1 MSNTIAPTTDI
12 TDLRAVLDGIRSD
25 VHALLERRTHL
36 MSTTCAELSAHGIE
50 AHVITRR
57 GRTTSPSIGSQVRV
71 VDEYVVYRTSQRRRL
86 WLTERDK
93 EIAVGPWWMG
103 PSLLIEKGTYEVL
116 LIDGDEYLVAKL
128 PDVDDVERGHRLAV
142 GRLRTLA
149 RENDLRVRVRDRVIS
164 LLDPMGTVIH
174 EGTIDSAYCFI
185 LDIDI
190 NADVEVE
197 R

>member
-1 MSNTIAPTTDI
+1 MNNTIAPTTDI
-12 TDLRAVLDGIRSD
+12 TDLRAALNGIRID
-25 VHALLERRTHL
+25 VNALLEQRAHL

-50 AHVITRR
+50 SHVITHR
-57 GRTTSPSIGSQVRV
+57 GRTSNPPVGTHVRV
-71 VDEYVVYRTSQRRRL
+71 VDEYVVYCTSQSRRL
-86 WLTERDK
+86 WLTERDR

-103 PSLLIEKGTYEVL
+103 SSLLIEKGTYEIL

-149 RENDLRVRVRDRVIS
+149 REDDLRVRVRDRVIS

-174 EGTIDSAYCFI
+174 EGTIESAYCFI

-190 NADVEVE
+190 NTEVEVA